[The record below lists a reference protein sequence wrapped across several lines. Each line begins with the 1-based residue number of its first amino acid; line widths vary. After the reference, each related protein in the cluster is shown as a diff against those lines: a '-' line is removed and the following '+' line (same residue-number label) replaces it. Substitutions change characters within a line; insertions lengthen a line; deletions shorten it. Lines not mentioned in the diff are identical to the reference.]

1 MPIKMPINGTTVPA
15 IHLPLEDGYVLT
27 GIPNYDGGK
36 TKIPN
41 KRSWWLTRQGW
52 MKSTYCFS
60 TPLDGDAMS
69 RELTEQLTSL
79 EEFKSLFKKVAFT
92 PAKVK
97 VTMSGIS
104 FIAEVPNTVR
114 NIAEWAV
121 KTFPAAE
128 KWEEVNPDD

>member
-60 TPLDGDAMS
+60 TPLDGDSMS

-79 EEFKSLFKKVAFT
+79 EEFKSLFKKVLCSCAGQGHD
-92 PAKVK
+92 VWNLLHRRG
-97 VTMSGIS
+97 S
-104 FIAEVPNTVR
+104 EHR
-114 NIAEWAV
+114 NEYRRV
-121 KTFPAAE
+121 GQQDFPYG
-128 KWEEVNPDD
+128 

>member
-1 MPIKMPINGTTVPA
+1 
-15 IHLPLEDGYVLT
+15 
-27 GIPNYDGGK
+27 
-36 TKIPN
+36 
-41 KRSWWLTRQGW
+41 
-52 MKSTYCFS
+52 
-60 TPLDGDAMS
+60 MS
-69 RELTEQLTSL
+69 REITEQLTSL
-79 EEFKSLFKKVAFT
+79 EEFKSLFKKVAFA